1 MRAADL
7 TTALLLMAGG
17 IVALWDS
24 LRLGIGWGTDG
35 PRSGFFPFWLAVILL
50 LCCAAIVI
58 QAIRKRDRRPFVTRA
73 AVGPVLKVLVPATV
87 FVVLI
92 QVVGLYVASTLYMA
106 VYMRWIGRHSWLAV
120 VLVSVGFPVATFL
133 VFETWFLVPMPKGP
147 LEVWLGY

>member
-50 LCCAAIVI
+50 VCCGAIVV
-58 QAIRKRDRRPFVTRA
+58 QAIRKSDRRPFVTRA

-92 QVVGLYVASTLYMA
+92 RFRSSGSTWRPCSTWPSTCDGSA
-106 VYMRWIGRHSWLAV
+106 VTPGWPS
-120 VLVSVGFPVATFL
+120 SC
-133 VFETWFLVPMPKGP
+133 
-147 LEVWLGY
+147 